1 MSSPTFDPSFVP
13 PESWPVLDAA
23 AVPVSSDDELQSH
36 WRQPRARPT
45 QRRPEA
51 SPSSRTGMKPLPP
64 ARPSPLGEWWMN
76 ELPAQVRPSRTAQ
89 RHPHVIDQL
98 ALAWDRPAQRR
109 LVLRDLVLADRPD
122 RRGFSFEVLDELVRL
137 QAYAVR

>member
-45 QRRPEA
+45 Q
-51 SPSSRTGMKPLPP
+51 
-64 ARPSPLGEWWMN
+64 
-76 ELPAQVRPSRTAQ
+76 Q
-89 RHPHVIDQL
+89 
-98 ALAWDRPAQRR
+98 R